1 MQIINRLQK
10 LETQI
15 NVKPCF
21 CNRTLLDLWY
31 GGADADVLT
40 YCADCK
46 DQFDFWQ
53 NLAIDAVTSK
63 NLTDDETL

>member
-21 CNRTLLDLWY
+21 CGKTLLDLWY
-31 GGADADVLT
+31 GDTDADDLT
-40 YCADCK
+40 YCSNCK
-46 DQFDFWQ
+46 DKYDFWV

>member
-21 CNRTLLDLWY
+21 CGKTLVELWY
-31 GGADADVLT
+31 SDTDADALT
-40 YCADCK
+40 YCADCN
-46 DQFDFWQ
+46 DQFDYWQ
-53 NLAIDAVTSK
+53 KLAIDAVTSK

>member
-1 MQIINRLQK
+1 MQLINRLQK

-21 CNRTLLDLWY
+21 CGHTFLDLWT
-31 GGADADVLT
+31 GDADGLT

-46 DQFDFWQ
+46 DQFDYWQ
-53 NLAIDAVTSK
+53 KLAIDAVTSK